1 MTELQ
6 LIKMIYM
13 MRFVIL
19 ALAAITL
26 IAVLDRIVI
35 LVRFFRHNVRR
46 KGSEGISAGRQTA

>member
-1 MTELQ
+1 
-6 LIKMIYM
+6 MIG
-13 MRFVIL
+13 RLKFA

-26 IAVLDRIVI
+26 IAALDRILI